1 MVVSARMGLQE
12 STKQR
17 SMAPLGMAGG
27 LVSRPPGLIAC
38 SQPAR
43 GFLTM
48 LAKRARPPTALTITL
63 PAMLPTSLTGSQPHL
78 TESLLRS
85 MKANQSGMPK
95 LMPSTNSTSS
105 RFQDQLVPLQIRN
118 STLPM
123 TMKRT
128 EKSLMAAP
136 PTPQVARPPH
146 PSAVAWPL
154 SPTGAKGTLKIA
166 MATKK
171 CLT

>member
-1 MVVSARMGLQE
+1 MVVSAPMDLQE
-12 STKQR
+12 STKLR

-63 PAMLPTSLTGSQPHL
+63 PAMLPTSLTDSQPHL

-105 RFQDQLVPLQIRN
+105 RFQDQLVPVQIRN
-118 STLPM
+118 STLPIP
-123 TMKRT
+123 MKT
-128 EKSLMAAP
+128 VKSHMAAP
-136 PTPQVARPPH
+136 PTLEAAHPPH

-154 SPTGAKGTLKIA
+154 CPTGAKGTLKIA